1 MKAKSIKGTSTGEIQ
16 SALKQSMI
24 DGFRPTLAF
33 AFLSAHNEVK
43 PVMNLLDAEGIAIF
57 GTTSSGG
64 FTDKGFEVKSI
75 SILLLD
81 MNPGYFKIVLS
92 DYKNSSPEESAR
104 LTGEIGKN
112 TFSDPAFLISVSYFK
127 TPGENILKGFI
138 DSVGKDINIAGGYA
152 GDLETF
158 EGYVFTNN
166 QSSDCG
172 LLTLILDQ
180 TKIEI
185 KGEAVSG
192 WKSMGTTKRVT
203 KTEEGWIVEIDN
215 QPAMEMVKKY
225 IGGKNIEEHS
235 SENIINLN
243 TTYPL
248 QFDREG
254 GSPILIPPLQFNTAN
269 SAVLCGQ
276 PISEGRTFRFSM
288 PPDFDIIENVIESS
302 KNKKESEIP
311 EADALVVF
319 SCVVRLMSLGPM
331 IDEEIIGLSNI
342 WGKPA
347 AGFFCMGEF
356 GRIAG
361 GKPEFHGTTCSW
373 VALKEK

>member
-1 MKAKSIKGTSTGEIQ
+1 MKAKSIKGKTPEEIQ
-16 SALKQSMI
+16 TELGQSMN
-24 DGFRPTLAF
+24 DGFKPTLAF
-33 AFLSAHNEVK
+33 VFLSALDELKN
-43 PVMNLLDAEGIAIF
+43 VMKILDDEKVVIF
-57 GTTSSGG
+57 GATTSGG
-64 FTDKGFEVKSI
+64 FTDKGFESKSI

-81 MNPGYFKIVLS
+81 INPDYFKIVLN
-92 DYKNSSPEESAR
+92 DYKNGSPEESAR

-112 TFSDPAFLISVSYFK
+112 TFSDPAFLIAVSYFK

-166 QSSDCG
+166 QSSNCG

-180 TKIEI
+180 TKIEV

-192 WKSMGTTKRVT
+192 WKSMGTTKKVT
-203 KTEEGWIVEIDN
+203 KADEGWIVEIDN
-215 QPAMEMVKKY
+215 QPAMAMVKKY
-225 IGGKNIEEHS
+225 IGSENIEENS
-235 SENIINLN
+235 SENIVQLN

-248 QFDREG
+248 QFDRDG

-276 PISEGRTFRFSM
+276 PISEGRTFRFSI

-302 KNKKESEIP
+302 RNKKEREIP
-311 EADALVVF
+311 EVDALVVF

-331 IDEEIIGLSNI
+331 IDEEITGLSNI

-361 GKPEFHGTTCSW
+361 GKPEFHGTTCS
-373 VALKEK
+373 